1 MASPAHP
8 SSLLKKEKINTI
20 RTSAHAAENNGWLT
34 DDVLTTIYQQQWFK
48 ALVPKVYGGR
58 ELSLPEIVA
67 LEETLAW
74 ADGSLGWVIT
84 LCSGAGWFGGFLS
97 PTFAEKIFADDKCCL
112 AGSGA
117 VTGTAEKIEGGY
129 VVTGQ
134 WHYASGSPAA
144 TVFTANCNVAGQTLS
159 FCFLKEEVEIL
170 PVWNAMGMAA
180 TASQSFRVNNLFVPE
195 ERAFEIDA
203 TKAFINTPFY
213 HYPFLQLAEATL
225 VANISGMTLHFLDLC
240 TTLFSQK
247 TQNGIPLAQH
257 QNIAKIY
264 DEVKTQFLTLREQLF
279 TAVARSWNECAAG
292 NCVGGNALKD
302 VSTASHALARAARI
316 IVNELYPYCGLSAAD
331 KSSEINRCWRDIMT
345 ASQHSLLV
353 FGR

>member
-8 SSLLKKEKINTI
+8 SSLLKKEWIDTV
-20 RTSAHAAENNGWLT
+20 RSSALAAENNGWLT
-34 DDVLTTIYQQQWFK
+34 DDVLAIIYQQKWFK
-48 ALVPKVYGGR
+48 ALVPKAYGGL
-58 ELSLPEIVA
+58 ELSLTEIVA
-67 LEETLAW
+67 LEEAFAW

-84 LCSGAGWFGGFLS
+84 LCSGAGWFGGFLP
-97 PTFAEKIFADDKCCL
+97 PTFAEKIFANDKCCL

-117 VTGTAEKIEGGY
+117 VTGTADKTEGGY
-129 VVTGQ
+129 IVNGQ
-134 WHYASGSPAA
+134 WQYASGSPAA
-144 TVFTANCNVAGQTLS
+144 TVFTANCNVAGKTLS

-180 TASQSFRVNNLFVPE
+180 TASHSFRVSNLFVPE

-203 TKAFINTPFY
+203 TKAVINTPLY

-225 VANISGMTLHFLDLC
+225 VANISGMAHHFLDLC
-240 TTLFSQK
+240 GILFNQK
-247 TQNGIPLAQH
+247 IYKGIPLAQH

-279 TAVARSWNECAAG
+279 TAVERSWNECAAG
-292 NCVGGNALKD
+292 NRVSENSLKD
-302 VSTASHALARAARI
+302 VSTTAHALARSARD
-316 IVNELYPYCGLSAAD
+316 IVNKLYPYCGLSAVD

>member
-8 SSLLKKEKINTI
+8 SSLLKKEWIDTV
-20 RTSAHAAENNGWLT
+20 RSSALAAENNGWLT
-34 DDVLTTIYQQQWFK
+34 DDVLAIIYQQKWFK
-48 ALVPKVYGGR
+48 ALVPKAYGGL
-58 ELSLPEIVA
+58 ELSLTEIVA
-67 LEETLAW
+67 LEEAFAW

-84 LCSGAGWFGGFLS
+84 LCSG
-97 PTFAEKIFADDKCCL
+97 
-112 AGSGA
+112 
-117 VTGTAEKIEGGY
+117 VTGTADKTEGGY
-129 VVTGQ
+129 IVNGQ
-134 WHYASGSPAA
+134 WQYASGSPAA
-144 TVFTANCNVAGQTLS
+144 TVFTANCNVAGKTLS

-180 TASQSFRVNNLFVPE
+180 TASHSFRVSNLFVPE

-203 TKAFINTPFY
+203 TKAVINTPLY

-225 VANISGMTLHFLDLC
+225 VANISGMAHHFLDLC
-240 TTLFSQK
+240 GILFNQK
-247 TQNGIPLAQH
+247 IYKGIPLAQH

-279 TAVARSWNECAAG
+279 TAVERSWNECAAG
-292 NCVGGNALKD
+292 NRVSENSLKD
-302 VSTASHALARAARI
+302 VSTTAHALARSARD
-316 IVNELYPYCGLSAAD
+316 IVNKLYPYCGLSAVD